1 MRKSLRFGCRNV
13 CFFLFCDGNKLISVV
28 QSTTFTTKTQL
39 MHQRNSL
46 HQRRIQPQSKRSRWN
61 YGMHPATIMP
71 NLPSFFSLS
80 LALNSPEENFSSE
93 LWVCWRQQSENLKS
107 QTRPFLLEEMAFR
120 HDQRERFVPLIK
132 REKSKQRNPTVNWTH
147 CGGIWREK
155 WELQDKDG

>member
-71 NLPSFFSLS
+71 NLASFFSLFG
-80 LALNSPEENFSSE
+80 LKFSWREFFIRTLGLLETAIRESEVTNETFSAGRNGFQTWSKGKVCSFNKERKIKAEKSNSE
-93 LWVCWRQQSENLKS
+93 LDALWRHLAGKVGI
-107 QTRPFLLEEMAFR
+107 TR
-120 HDQRERFVPLIK
+120 
-132 REKSKQRNPTVNWTH
+132 
-147 CGGIWREK
+147 
-155 WELQDKDG
+155 